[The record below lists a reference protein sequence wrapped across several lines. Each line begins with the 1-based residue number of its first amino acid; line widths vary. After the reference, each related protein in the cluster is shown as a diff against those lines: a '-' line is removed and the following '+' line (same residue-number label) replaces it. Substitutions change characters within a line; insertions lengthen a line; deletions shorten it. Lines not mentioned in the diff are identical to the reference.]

1 MLSVTK
7 EEFELAD
14 DDGDGLELKEAF
26 ALWMMKTHLCTQKND
41 SGERQMQKVTTP
53 GMTETGTAVV
63 QIHARILTQ
72 TNAHLHT
79 HTASGECTN
88 NETWVDGFGHGC
100 DFYEAAPAACLTAV
114 VDADEVMYYI

>member
-1 MLSVTK
+1 ML
-7 EEFELAD
+7 
-14 DDGDGLELKEAF
+14 AF
-26 ALWMMKTHLCTQKND
+26 SHKQT
-41 SGERQMQKVTTP
+41 
-53 GMTETGTAVV
+53 
-63 QIHARILTQ
+63 RIY
-72 TNAHLHT
+72 T